1 MSVPAQ
7 VMVGGWEDFTYLSS
21 VEVFPRPPSDTCFIP
36 NLPEARA
43 YSSLSLLPGGKLVVC
58 GGIDGSYTYNSCI
71 AWVDGNTDWTHYYT
85 MKWVMQSYQT
95 TPPLTSPVRY
105 EILIINRHFLKILI
119 LIRWFLKISILIL
132 ISIRTFLKILI
143 SILLSISIRLLLE
156 ILKKI
161 LGKNLFSER
170 RKNYYFWQTYANLF
184 QFVFSFFP
192 HLFNLFIY
200 QQYYY

>member
-1 MSVPAQ
+1 
-7 VMVGGWEDFTYLSS
+7 MVGGWEDFTYLSS

-71 AWVDGNTDWTHYYT
+71 AWVAGDTDWTHYYT

-95 TPPLTSPVRY
+95 TPPLTCPVRY
-105 EILIINRHFLKILI
+105 EILIINRHFLKLLI
-119 LIRWFLKISILIL
+119 LIRWFLKISILL
-132 ISIRTFLKILI
+132 P
-143 SILLSISIRLLLE
+143 ISIRLLLE